1 MRRPSFNTQSPE
13 DIQLEEQTPTASGAT
28 TPRSTSGLIASHPD
42 QLQPALRKQMQARPQ
57 ELPSQIAEIVFI
69 LLCASTQLLFA
80 TFFGDVA
87 ILQTVLS
94 VDLSIA
100 EPQLPWIQGAY
111 TLANGLA
118 VIISGSLADLT
129 RPRWMINGSLLWL
142 VVWNLIGG
150 VSLVKRLAIL
160 FFVTRAM
167 QGAAIGVLVST
178 SISMLGR
185 IYAPGRRKN
194 IAFSAMASTAPLGFW
209 VGAMQ

>member
-1 MRRPSFNTQSPE
+1 MTRPGTHPSPE
-13 DIQLEEQTPTASGAT
+13 DITLETPPASGAT
-28 TPRSTSGLIASHPD
+28 TPRSHTSLTADHSP
-42 QLQPALRKQMQARPQ
+42 QPARLSMQSRPH
-57 ELPSQIAEIVFI
+57 ELPSQLAEIVFI
-69 LLCASTQLLFA
+69 LLCASSQLLFA

-94 VDLSIA
+94 ERLNIA

-142 VVWNLIGG
+142 VFWNLVGG
-150 VSLVKRLAIL
+150 VSLLRRVAIL

-185 IYAPGRRKN
+185 IYQPGRRKN
-194 IAFSAMASTAPLGFW
+194 IAFSSMASTAPLGFW